1 MFEVFSSI
9 VGAILGGIIGGGTLA
24 VTSLFK
30 KSHEDVRALAELSSG
45 LNHIAIELERF
56 REDMRSMIAEQRDY
70 IKSSREE
77 VLLSQNDLG
86 KRVSLLERDSAVLK
100 ASILTKT

>member
-9 VGAILGGIIGGGTLA
+9 VGAIVGGLIGGGTLA
-24 VTSLFK
+24 VSGFFK
-30 KSHEDVRALAELSSG
+30 KSHEDVRVIAELSSG
-45 LNHIAIELERF
+45 LNHIAHELERF

-77 VLLSQNDLG
+77 ALISQAELG
-86 KRVSLLERDSAVLK
+86 RRISVLERDTAVLK
-100 ASILTKT
+100 VSIHTKN